1 MRLFGGTE
9 CKRQAF
15 VKKVED
21 LADSLQW
28 EFYKSS
34 LSYLEKKT
42 TTTER

>member
-1 MRLFGGTE
+1 MRLFGGKE
-9 CKRQAF
+9 RKRQAF